1 MLADFAV
8 VPVVSATLVDTA
20 CDVVD
25 GSGDELIS
33 TRTSFVKKFH
43 SLKRFVTCKDSGYIA
58 TKTAKI
64 KKVILLSSTSPYTQ
78 SADKQCHLLDFCCF
92 SCVI

>member
-1 MLADFAV
+1 MNRLFVLPVMLEDFAV

-33 TRTSFVKKFH
+33 TRTSFVKKLH
-43 SLKRFVTCKDSGYIA
+43 ILKRFVTCKA
-58 TKTAKI
+58 VT
-64 KKVILLSSTSPYTQ
+64 
-78 SADKQCHLLDFCCF
+78 
-92 SCVI
+92 

>member
-1 MLADFAV
+1 MLTDFAV

-33 TRTSFVKKFH
+33 TRTSFVKLYRRI
-43 SLKRFVTCKDSGYIA
+43 SLS
-58 TKTAKI
+58 
-64 KKVILLSSTSPYTQ
+64 LL
-78 SADKQCHLLDFCCF
+78 
-92 SCVI
+92 